1 MATQR
6 FGELEKKIVKTNAV
20 INSPPLCRERIQ
32 LGLWFWLRFIV
43 ELMIRSYQYD
53 TSTLTN
59 SLTLVDKVDSF
70 QCAG

>member
-6 FGELEKKIVKTNAV
+6 FGEAEKKIVKTNTV
-20 INSPPLCRERIQ
+20 INSPPLRRERIQ
-32 LGLWFWLRFIV
+32 RFIV
-43 ELMIRSYQYD
+43 ALMIRSYQHD
-53 TSTLTN
+53 TSTLTNN